1 MTKKKLRQ
9 HRIRRAHE
17 RAEQDNDTP
26 FPRNTGGIGAIR
38 VNGRV
43 SPHITVNHGGDE
55 PSSPALGLALSAA
68 LASRKG

>member
-38 VNGRV
+38 V
-43 SPHITVNHGGDE
+43 TVG
-55 PSSPALGLALSAA
+55 
-68 LASRKG
+68 